1 MVFKKVIDL
10 HCLQPLQSTYSELH
24 YCFWF
29 CLSSSS
35 FLFRLLRHIQSMGE
49 IKTDVGRARAW
60 IRLSLEKKLLSQH
73 LKQLLSNQALTKY
86 VQYLKHIHSHTH
98 THTLLQAFRL
108 THTHTHTHTPAGFQT
123 PTYTHTHTCRLSDS
137 HTHTHTH
144 KNAHLKNLWVM
155 QTSTR
160 MLTRFK

>member
-86 VQYLKHIHSHTH
+86 VQYLTHTHLQAFRLSRTHTHTHLQAFRLSHTH
-98 THTLLQAFRL
+98 THKKMLIARICEWCKQA
-108 THTHTHTHTPAGFQT
+108 HACWPVSSKCAC
-123 PTYTHTHTCRLSDS
+123 Y
-137 HTHTHTH
+137 
-144 KNAHLKNLWVM
+144 
-155 QTSTR
+155 
-160 MLTRFK
+160 

>member
-1 MVFKKVIDL
+1 MLYTVVRIALFWLYNSVDDGGFKKVIDL
-10 HCLQPLQSTYSELH
+10 HCLQPLQPTYSELH
-24 YCFWF
+24 YCFLIL

-86 VQYLKHIHSHTH
+86 VQYITHIH
-98 THTLLQAFRL
+98 
-108 THTHTHTHTPAGFQT
+108 
-123 PTYTHTHTCRLSDS
+123 THTHTCRLSDS
-137 HTHTHTH
+137 HIHTKKH
-144 KNAHLKNLWVM
+144 AHHKNLWVT